1 MSTATATIPD
11 TIESVEE
18 LEELL
23 SRPQQGLID
32 DLASLDGD
40 IMVVGV
46 GGKVGPTLAR
56 MAKRAA
62 PNKKVYGV
70 ARFSDPDV
78 KRRLEEW
85 GIECITAD
93 LTDQASVQAL
103 PHVKNVVYM
112 AGKKFGTAGD
122 EPYTWAMN
130 TVVPTYVADH
140 YKASRIVAFSTLCTY
155 PFADINGKGCDESVL
170 PTPVGEYPNSC
181 VGRERV
187 FQYFSREHG
196 TPGRICRLNYAIDL
210 RYGVLHD
217 IALQVKNGQ
226 AIDLSTGWANVIWQ
240 GDSTNHILRCLA
252 HCEAPSA
259 PINIGAVKPAAVR
272 YVAEEFAKHFG
283 TTATFIN
290 QEQNML
296 WHNNCDLAQSLFGD
310 CSIDLDTMIKWNA
323 AWINAEHDVY
333 DKPTHFAER
342 NGTF

>member
-1 MSTATATIPD
+1 MSITASELPQQID
-11 TIESVEE
+11 SVEE

-23 SRPQQGLID
+23 SRPHQGLIN
-32 DLASLDGD
+32 DLATIEGD
-40 IMVVGV
+40 IIVVGV

-62 PNKKVYGV
+62 PDKTVYGV

-78 KRRLEEW
+78 KARLESW
-85 GIECITAD
+85 GIACITCD
-93 LTDQASVQAL
+93 LTDQEAVKQL
-103 PHVKNVVYM
+103 PQVDNVVYM

-122 EPYTWAMN
+122 EPFTWAMN

-140 YKASRIVAFSTLCTY
+140 FKNSRIVVFSTLCIY
-155 PFADINGKGCDESVL
+155 PFADINSTGCDESVT
-170 PTPVGEYPNSC
+170 PTPLGEYPNSC

-187 FQYFSREHG
+187 FQYFSRTHG

-217 IALQVKNGQ
+217 IALQVLNGQ
-226 AIDLSTGWANVIWQ
+226 KIDLSTGYANVIWQ

-252 HCEAPSA
+252 RCERPAA

-272 YVAEEFAKHFG
+272 AVAERFAEIFDKEAKFVNNE
-283 TTATFIN
+283 AD
-290 QEQNML
+290 L
-296 WHNNCDLAQSLFGD
+296 VWHNNCDLAASLFGD
-310 CSIDLDTMIKWNA
+310 CTVDLETMIRWNA
-323 AWINAEHDVY
+323 AWLLNDGAVY

-342 NGTF
+342 QGVF